1 MEIDEII
8 GDKNLKIAINFR
20 DENFPRVT
28 NNLIFLFEEEDEKKG
43 ASILIIGTIIDY
55 SVIWNIRG
63 NIFQAGEIRA
73 RHENER
79 DKLQKVAKY
88 FLKIC
93 KIVPVIAVYLFGATM
108 KFYNKTVI

>member
-43 ASILIIGTIIDY
+43 ASILIIRTIID
-55 SVIWNIRG
+55 VISYGIYEG
-63 NIFQAGEIRA
+63 IFFKQ
-73 RHENER
+73 ER
-79 DKLQKVAKY
+79 
-88 FLKIC
+88 
-93 KIVPVIAVYLFGATM
+93 
-108 KFYNKTVI
+108 